1 MAVELVGGALL
12 SSTLQVVFDRLA
24 RREVVDYLR
33 GKKLSDQLINNLK
46 TVLSAVNSVLDDAAV
61 KQNTNPNIKQWL
73 DDLENASYDADD
85 LLDEIETHA
94 LQSRLKAESTKSSK
108 ASKLFKHS
116 ISISVRSYDRDM
128 KKKLEEILQRL
139 KFLEERIYVLGLIKG
154 VGEKPSPRPPTTSLT
169 EESEVYGRDADK
181 EAIIK
186 LLLTHDD
193 HEGRNKVSVIPIVG
207 MGGIGKTT
215 LAQSVYNDHAVEK
228 HFNFK
233 SWVCVSEEFDICKVT
248 KTVLCAVT
256 KSHSHSYDDSNLDLL
271 QTTLKEG
278 LTGKKFLIVLDDV
291 WNEDYIDWKKMCTP
305 FNYGAQGCKIIVTTR
320 NEKVADITGTIPTHY
335 HLEHLKDEDCWKLF
349 EKHAFDKIRDSG
361 VCQVLEKIGRG
372 IAKKCN
378 GLPLAAKSLGG
389 LLRSKEDIN
398 EWERVLKSEI
408 WDFPYKETKILPALL
423 LSYNYLP
430 SHLKRCFAFCSMFPK
445 DYEFQKHELVLLWMA
460 ENLLRQSKRD
470 KRMEDIGDEY
480 FNELVLTSFFQRSSK
495 VRESSWKYSFEVEK
509 SFFVMHDLVHD
520 LARYV
525 SGEYCF
531 TLEDGNSNE
540 KAMRVRHLGVATVVS
555 SQRFGTISESTHLR
569 TLLPL
574 DGYPFGYLFNEV
586 VNNVILKL
594 RCLRVLSLFGCTN
607 LRQLSESIGELKHL
621 RFLNLSETSIKRLPN
636 SVCKLSNLQILNL
649 SRCDELIELPEDMHH
664 LINLRHLDIS
674 YCFNLVEMP
683 RQLSKLK
690 SLQTLTYF
698 VVGKDNK
705 TKIGELRELSDLHGE
720 LYLRNLQNVPSAED
734 ALEAKLMHKN
744 NLEALCLSW
753 GGSSHDSNHDKEVLE
768 NLLPH
773 TNLKMLYIY
782 GYGGPSFPNWLGDV
796 SFCNTVYIHLG
807 DCKYCKCLPPLGQ
820 LPSLKT
826 LYIVGLSG
834 VVTVGAEFYG
844 INGSSS
850 ARKAFASL
858 KFLRFSNLAAWEE
871 WCSVGVDDGE
881 IFPKLQ
887 ELEIVACDRL
897 RSVDW
902 PVNLPCLTK
911 LQIIC
916 PSSGS
921 EVLVSSLP
929 RTPAIRHLD
938 LGKCEQLEVRG
949 LPQTVETISVG
960 GCRGVESLMKALRE
974 SQTCSLQSLCIND
987 CSLPISFPTGCLPA
1001 TLTQL
1006 RINNCE
1012 KLEFPMHHDS
1022 LKTSLQGVS
1031 ISKSCG
1037 GSLIFFPLD
1046 FFPSLN
1052 YLCFE
1057 ECENLESLIVSDGL
1071 PYQHGLIC
1079 LSSLRIERCFK
1090 FISFP
1095 NGGLHAPNLT
1105 HLTVRDCE
1113 KLKELPEQM
1122 AKLLPSLEVLW
1133 IADCPEVESFPEGGL
1148 PSNLCHLWIKNC
1160 SKLIAQRSKWNLQ
1173 KLQALKYFV
1182 IVGGEGVESFPEEGL
1197 LPSTLT
1203 SLKMGGFASLKR
1215 LDIKELQQLT
1225 SLTFLEIKSCPE
1237 LQNLPQQKLP
1247 SSLTTLHIY
1256 KCPILE
1262 ERCQRDK
1269 GKDWNKISHIPGI
1282 YIDLKLI

>member
-1 MAVELVGGALL
+1 
-12 SSTLQVVFDRLA
+12 
-24 RREVVDYLR
+24 
-33 GKKLSDQLINNLK
+33 
-46 TVLSAVNSVLDDAAV
+46 
-61 KQNTNPNIKQWL
+61 
-73 DDLENASYDADD
+73 
-85 LLDEIETHA
+85 
-94 LQSRLKAESTKSSK
+94 
-108 ASKLFKHS
+108 
-116 ISISVRSYDRDM
+116 
-128 KKKLEEILQRL
+128 
-139 KFLEERIYVLGLIKG
+139 
-154 VGEKPSPRPPTTSLT
+154 
-169 EESEVYGRDADK
+169 
-181 EAIIK
+181 
-186 LLLTHDD
+186 
-193 HEGRNKVSVIPIVG
+193 

-271 QTTLKEG
+271 QIKLKEG
-278 LTGKKFLIVLDDV
+278 LIGKKFLIVLDDV

-349 EKHAFDKIRDSG
+349 EKHAFDKIRDSS
-361 VCQVLEKIGRG
+361 VCQVPEKIGRG

-389 LLRSKEDIN
+389 LLCSKGDIN

-408 WDFPYKETKILPALL
+408 WDFSYKETKILPALL

-430 SHLKRCFAFCSMFPK
+430 SHLKRCFAFCSIFPK

-495 VRESSWKYSFEVEK
+495 VSISSWTYPFEVEN

-574 DGYPFGYLFNEV
+574 DSYSFCNLFNEV

-636 SVCKLSNLQILNL
+636 SVCKLYNLQILNL
-649 SRCDELIELPEDMHH
+649 SWCRELIELPEDMHH

-720 LYLRNLQNVPSAED
+720 LYIRNLQNVPSAED
-734 ALEAKLMHKN
+734 ALEAKLIDKN
-744 NLEALCLSW
+744 NLEALRLHWNGNSN
-753 GGSSHDSNHDKEVLE
+753 DSNHDEE
-768 NLLPH
+768 
-773 TNLKMLYIY
+773 
-782 GYGGPSFPNWLGDV
+782 V
-796 SFCNTVYIHLG
+796 SFWICLTYL
-807 DCKYCKCLPPLGQ
+807 DMECLPPLGQ

-826 LYIVGLSG
+826 LCIDELFG

-844 INGSSS
+844 ISGSNS
-850 ARKAFASL
+850 ARKAFVSL
-858 KFLRFSNLAAWEE
+858 EFLSFKNMPAWEE
-871 WCSVGVDDGE
+871 WCSIGVDDGE

-887 ELEIVACDRL
+887 ELEIFGCDRL
-897 RSVDW
+897 RTVDW
-902 PVNLPCLTK
+902 PVNLPCLTN
-911 LQIIC
+911 LRITGYR
-916 PSSGS
+916 SGN

-938 LGKCEQLEVRG
+938 LSKCEQLEVRG

-1022 LKTSLQGVS
+1022 LKTSLQSVS
-1031 ISKSCG
+1031 IQKSCG

-1079 LSSLRIERCFK
+1079 LSSLRIERCLK
-1090 FISFP
+1090 LISFP

-1105 HLTVRDCE
+1105 HLTVQDCK

-1122 AKLLPSLEVLW
+1122 AKLLPSLEELR

-1148 PSNLCHLWIKNC
+1148 PSNLCSLWIKNC

-1173 KLQALKYFV
+1173 KLQALKDFE
-1182 IVGGEGVESFPEEGL
+1182 IVGGEGVESFPEVGL

-1203 SLKMGGFASLKR
+1203 YLTMGGFASLKR
-1215 LDIKELQQLT
+1215 LDIKKLQQLT
-1225 SLTFLEIKSCPE
+1225 SLTSLEIESCPQ
-1237 LQNLPQQKLP
+1237 L
-1247 SSLTTLHIY
+1247 
-1256 KCPILE
+1256 
-1262 ERCQRDK
+1262 
-1269 GKDWNKISHIPGI
+1269 
-1282 YIDLKLI
+1282 